1 MKTTLIKPKD
11 VVRNWWLIDA
21 KDKTLGRIAVVIAK
35 LLMGKH
41 KPDYT
46 PYADSGDYVVVIN
59 ADKIKV
65 SGEKEIEKIY
75 YHASGYPGGLK
86 ETRFRDM
93 IKKHPDF
100 PIRSAVKGML
110 PKNKLRYRMLKRLK
124 VYAGNEH
131 PHNAQNP
138 IPYKEEK

>member
-1 MKTTLIKPKD
+1 MKTTLIKPKE
-11 VVRNWWLIDA
+11 VVRTWWLIDA

-59 ADKIKV
+59 ADKIRV

-124 VYAGNEH
+124 VYAGSEH
-131 PHNAQNP
+131 PHNSQNP
-138 IPYKEEK
+138 VPYKEEK

>member
-11 VVRNWWLIDA
+11 VVRSWWLIDA

-59 ADKIKV
+59 ADKIRV

-124 VYAGNEH
+124 VYAGGEH
-131 PHNAQNP
+131 PHNSQNP

>member
-1 MKTTLIKPKD
+1 MKTTLIKPKE
-11 VVRNWWLIDA
+11 VVRTWWLIDA

-59 ADKIKV
+59 ADKIRV

-131 PHNAQNP
+131 PHNSQNP
-138 IPYKEEK
+138 VPYKEEK

>member
-1 MKTTLIKPKD
+1 MKTTLIKPKE
-11 VVRNWWLIDA
+11 VVRTWWLIDA

>member
-1 MKTTLIKPKD
+1 MKTTLIKPKE
-11 VVRNWWLIDA
+11 VERTWWLIDA

-65 SGEKEIEKIY
+65 SGEKEIKKIY
-75 YHASGYPGGLK
+75 YHASGYPGGLR
-86 ETRFRDM
+86 ETVFRDM

-138 IPYKEEK
+138 VPYKEEK

>member
-1 MKTTLIKPKD
+1 MKTTLIKPKE
-11 VVRNWWLIDA
+11 VVRTWWLIDA
-21 KDKTLGRIAVVIAK
+21 KDKTLGRIAVIIAK

-59 ADKIKV
+59 ADKIRV

-131 PHNAQNP
+131 PHNSQNP

>member
-1 MKTTLIKPKD
+1 MKTTLIKPKE
-11 VVRNWWLIDA
+11 VVRTWWLIDA
-21 KDKTLGRIAVVIAK
+21 EDKTLGRIAVVIAK

-59 ADKIKV
+59 ADKIRV

-131 PHNAQNP
+131 PHNSQNP
-138 IPYKEEK
+138 VPYKEEK

>member
-124 VYAGNEH
+124 VYAGSEH
-131 PHNAQNP
+131 PHNSQNP

>member
-124 VYAGNEH
+124 VYAGSEH

>member
-1 MKTTLIKPKD
+1 MKTTLIKPKE
-11 VVRNWWLIDA
+11 VVRTWWLIDA
-21 KDKTLGRIAVVIAK
+21 KDKTLGRIAVIIAK

-59 ADKIKV
+59 ADKIRV

-124 VYAGNEH
+124 VYAGSEH
-131 PHNAQNP
+131 PHNSQNP
-138 IPYKEEK
+138 VPYKEEK

>member
-110 PKNKLRYRMLKRLK
+110 PKTKLRYRMLKRLK
-124 VYAGNEH
+124 VYAGSEH